1 MHEQISNFESLSN
14 YFCLAILLGYL
25 LYDIEMAL
33 LDLDLG
39 VVSDDHD
46 FVTKYIGKRHCMYMY
61 VLSLAF
67 EKCTRKEDA
76 LASVASTA
84 LVIGQLLSS
93 TTNKK

>member
-61 VLSLAF
+61 VLSPSHN
-67 EKCTRKEDA
+67 R
-76 LASVASTA
+76 
-84 LVIGQLLSS
+84 GRSS
-93 TTNKK
+93 I